1 MAFFVQSRLLAF
13 ALWLFADRKGVEK
26 VSQYLTVKELAEK
39 LHVCRASV
47 YNYIKKIPG
56 FPQPIKIG
64 SRVSRWS
71 AEEVD
76 GFMNNAPRGV
86 YGEGK

>member
-1 MAFFVQSRLLAF
+1 M
-13 ALWLFADRKGVEK
+13 
-26 VSQYLTVKELAEK
+26 SQYLTVKELAEK

-47 YNYIKKIPG
+47 YNYLKEIPG

-64 SRVSRWS
+64 RRASRWS

-76 GFMNNAPRGV
+76 SFMSSAPRGV
-86 YGEGK
+86 YGKLK